1 MQKISI
7 MKVINLSEHNSILND
22 FLKQIRSVDIQNDKM
37 RFRHNI
43 ERIGQIMA
51 YEISKKLTYKD
62 ETVNTP
68 FEAMTIPQIQNK
80 IVLAAILRA
89 AIPFHHGFLRFFDEA
104 ENVFISA
111 YRQYGRNKNGNQEIQ
126 IVTEYLAA
134 PSVEGKTL
142 IIVDPMLATGMSL
155 EVAYK
160 AILER
165 GMPSDVHIA
174 SVIASQAGIRY
185 LKKNLPKNITLWCGA
200 VDPILNDKKYIV
212 PGLGDA
218 GDLCYGS
225 KL

>member
-1 MQKISI
+1 

-43 ERIGQIMA
+43 EP
-51 YEISKKLTYKD
+51 
-62 ETVNTP
+62 VNTP

-200 VDPILNDKKYIV
+200 VDPILNEKKYIV

>member
-1 MQKISI
+1 

-43 ERIGQIMA
+43 ERIGQVMA
-51 YEISKKLTYKD
+51 YEISKTLTYKD
-62 ETVNTP
+62 ETINTP

-200 VDPILNDKKYIV
+200 VDPILNEKKYIV

>member
-1 MQKISI
+1 

-68 FEAMTIPQIQNK
+68 FEAITIPQIQNK

>member
-1 MQKISI
+1 

>member
-1 MQKISI
+1 

-200 VDPILNDKKYIV
+200 VDPILNEKKYIV